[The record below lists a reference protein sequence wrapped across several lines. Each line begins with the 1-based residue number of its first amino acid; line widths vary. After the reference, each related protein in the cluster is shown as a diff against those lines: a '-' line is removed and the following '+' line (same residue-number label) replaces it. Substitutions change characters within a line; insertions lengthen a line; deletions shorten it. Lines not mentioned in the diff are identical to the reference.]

1 MTQHVTARLRLTA
14 IARLNTTA
22 IAPHCTYSSARLERK
37 PGKKSKRQQRKMFL
51 GLAGGWDGQ
60 ESTCERFVTDMES
73 RNNLFHHVVHSI
85 YPETKQT
92 VCLRERR
99 RDYVAFELVSK
110 RPDCSVHRRGIG
122 GQEER
127 GSHFCKCLSRPAS
140 LSGSDFFSLTCS
152 GYVGN

>member
-1 MTQHVTARLRLTA
+1 
-14 IARLNTTA
+14 
-22 IAPHCTYSSARLERK
+22 
-37 PGKKSKRQQRKMFL
+37 MFL
-51 GLAGGWDGQ
+51 WLAGGWDGQ
-60 ESTCERFVTDMES
+60 ESTCERFVTDTES
-73 RNNLFHHVVHSI
+73 RNHLFHHVVHSI

-110 RPDCSVHRRGIG
+110 RPDCSVQRGEIG

-127 GSHFCKCLSRPAS
+127 GNHFCKCLSWPAS